1 MSSVTTYRKQRSR
14 RLKKRSGKRR
24 NTDKDAEVVSRGGE
38 ASSPVAA
45 PVSLIT
51 ASGKKLALS
60 RPSSSTCEPSHGACS
75 SDSQCGMK
83 GLRLI
88 DLESLLASV
97 SRRASCN
104 VCGSS
109 LTVKEDLVLRSGI
122 CTKLS
127 LSCTDS
133 LCAGSDDAFCDPS
146 KHSKAYNSRFIL
158 AGRMCGRGRA
168 GLETISGFLG
178 LPPPLTY
185 RAFSDYNLSLNKI
198 IQEASIESQLSV
210 SAPLHSLYDTKPND
224 IIDVTVTCDGTW
236 SKRGFTALYGV
247 VVVMSWDSGQV
258 LDAVALSKQCNVCKQ
273 KESTM
278 DEQEFLEWYAVHEE
292 SCNSNYLGSSP
303 AMEAEGTSRLFARSV
318 ERLGIRYK
326 RVICDGD
333 SKSMVRV
340 NSEQPYGS
348 DVEIEVIYKITFVI
362 SYLFFIIVFLTISEV
377 GVRGAC
383 PKATRK
389 EVARPQEE
397 DLQG

>member
-60 RPSSSTCEPSHGACS
+60 RPSSSTGEPSHGACS

-83 GLRLI
+83 RLRLI
-88 DLESLLASV
+88 DLESLLESV

-109 LTVKEDLVLRSGI
+109 LTVKKDLVLRRGI

-127 LSCTDS
+127 LSCTNS

-224 IIDVTVTCDGTW
+224 TIDVTVTCDGTW

-278 DEQEFLEWYAVHEE
+278 DEQEFLE
-292 SCNSNYLGSSP
+292 CMRCTRNP
-303 AMEAEGTSRLFARSV
+303 A
-318 ERLGIRYK
+318 IR
-326 RVICDGD
+326 
-333 SKSMVRV
+333 
-340 NSEQPYGS
+340 
-348 DVEIEVIYKITFVI
+348 T
-362 SYLFFIIVFLTISEV
+362 T
-377 GVRGAC
+377 
-383 PKATRK
+383 
-389 EVARPQEE
+389 
-397 DLQG
+397 